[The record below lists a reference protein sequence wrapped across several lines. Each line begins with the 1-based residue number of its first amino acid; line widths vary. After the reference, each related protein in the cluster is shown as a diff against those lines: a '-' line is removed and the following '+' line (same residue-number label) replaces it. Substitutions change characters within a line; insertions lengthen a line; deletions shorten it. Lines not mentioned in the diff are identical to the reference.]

1 MGGIGGVRKLVQMDS
16 SYEML
21 HRDDDENVP
30 GSERCGTYK
39 LVADEEGKLPF
50 PDGTFDLVL
59 SSASLHWVNDLPNLL
74 LEIKV
79 R

>member
-1 MGGIGGVRKLVQMDS
+1 
-16 SYEML
+16 ML
-21 HRDDDENVP
+21 HRDDNDKHFP

-39 LVADEEGKLPF
+39 LVADEESKLPF

-59 SSASLHWVNDLPNLL
+59 SSAALHWVNDLPNLL

-79 R
+79 RRL